1 MIQVLILFGEDE
13 QCELMSKHAML
24 KPFSDISFQNMNKT
38 SMKHVQQQHCLV
50 QDSKYNYL
58 KVSEN
63 LDFFV
68 FVCFFSR
75 PAV

>member
-24 KPFSDISFQNMNKT
+24 KPISDISFQNMNKT

-50 QDSKYNYL
+50 QDSK
-58 KVSEN
+58 
-63 LDFFV
+63 
-68 FVCFFSR
+68 
-75 PAV
+75 

>member
-1 MIQVLILFGEDE
+1 
-13 QCELMSKHAML
+13 
-24 KPFSDISFQNMNKT
+24 MNKT

-50 QDSKYNYL
+50 QDSKSNDL